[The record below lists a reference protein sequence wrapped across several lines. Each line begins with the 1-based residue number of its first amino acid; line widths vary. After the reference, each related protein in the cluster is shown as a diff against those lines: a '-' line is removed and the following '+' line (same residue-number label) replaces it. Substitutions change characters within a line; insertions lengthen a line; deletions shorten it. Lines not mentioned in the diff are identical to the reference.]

1 MEFIVGSVK
10 AFVRLCNKKDWSHL
24 PERRFVDW
32 LDSTDVRVEV
42 VGEDETDPIVISGC
56 RKLKTNIGVRPT
68 KQEGLEEESDDEF
81 SSTEDTNVN
90 NLNERRRRK
99 VKRKLDKRKNADQLL
114 FMLEM

>member
-10 AFVRLCNKKDWSHL
+10 AFIRLCNKKDWSHL
-24 PERRFVDW
+24 PERRFVEW
-32 LDSTDVRVEV
+32 LDSTDIRVEV

-56 RKLKTNIGVRPT
+56 KKLKTSRGGRVT

-81 SSTEDTNVN
+81 SSTEDNDVKD
-90 NLNERRRRK
+90 LNERRRRK
-99 VKRKLDKRKNADQLL
+99 VKRKLNKRKTADQLL